1 MSNYFQ
7 YQGDAL
13 YAEQVKLA
21 DIAEQFGTPCYV
33 YSRAALT
40 DGFRQFSNALR
51 GRDHLVCYAVKANS
65 NLAILNVFARLGA
78 GFDIVSGGELQRV
91 LAAGG
96 DPGKVVFSGVGK
108 SVAEMRMALE
118 AGILC
123 FNIESPAELGRLD
136 QVAGSMG
143 KVAAISLRV
152 NPDVD
157 AKTHPYISTGLKQNK
172 FGVAYTE
179 AVALYRKAR
188 GLRNL
193 RITGMDCHIGS
204 QITETSPFIA
214 AVEKILALADILSG
228 EDIHL
233 EHLDLGGGLGICYR
247 DETPPAIADY
257 VAALLGALQGRS
269 EKLILEPGRVLVG
282 NAGVLLTRVEYL
294 KHGEEK
300 NFAIVDAAMNDL
312 MRPALYDAYHEILTV
327 HREPSPQSSDETTS
341 HSTKRANSARQ
352 VAGYPAGGRGSE
364 REIQSLI
371 YEVVGPICETGDFI
385 GHARD
390 LAIAP
395 QSLLAVLSAGAY
407 GMSMSSNYNTRPRAA
422 EVMVDGEA
430 VHLARERETV
440 RQLYAGEKIIS

>member
-1 MSNYFQ
+1 MNDYFH

-13 YAEQVKLA
+13 HAEQVPLA
-21 DIAEQFGTPCYV
+21 DIAAQFGTPCYV

-51 GRDHLVCYAVKANS
+51 GREHLICYAVKANS

-96 DPGKVVFSGVGK
+96 DAGKVVFSGVGK
-108 SVAEMRMALE
+108 SIAEMRMALE

-123 FNIESPAELGRLD
+123 FNVESAAELERLD
-136 QVAGSMG
+136 QVAGSIG

-188 GLRNL
+188 TLPNL
-193 RITGMDCHIGS
+193 RITGIDCHIGS
-204 QITETSPFIA
+204 QLTDTSPFIA
-214 AVEKILALADILSG
+214 AAEKILALVDRLASEGIR
-228 EDIHL
+228 L
-233 EHLDLGGGLGICYR
+233 EHLDLGGGLGICYS

-257 VAALLGALQGRS
+257 VAALLGALCGRS
-269 EKLILEPGRVLVG
+269 EKLIIEPGRVLVG

-312 MRPALYDAYHEILTV
+312 MRPALYDAYHGIVPVL
-327 HREPSPQSSDETTS
+327 RENHAAQS
-341 HSTKRANSARQ
+341 
-352 VAGYPAGGRGSE
+352 
-364 REIQSLI
+364 

-385 GHARD
+385 GHARN

-422 EVMVDGEA
+422 EVIVDGKA
-430 VHLARERETV
+430 VHLVREREAV
-440 RQLYAGEKIIS
+440 KQLYAGEKVIL